1 MRLEWHSAIP
11 DEEKALANDQH
22 YAVHIR
28 EKSPE
33 AKIISHGF

>member
-22 YAVHIR
+22 YAIHHGR
-28 EKSPE
+28 EIPR
-33 AKIISHGF
+33 G